1 MLWKYRI
8 AKWTDSQ
15 PYWCRF
21 IFFQRLTSYE
31 LDKLHWK
38 FLQIKFWDILKFLF
52 IEQQMKI
59 NLNVKILI
67 SKNNLCQLNRLFPW
81 VTGRWF
87 YLRVKILQII
97 LKLFLFTTLI
107 WIIKL
112 LKCNKQSW
120 FQKNSNDLFLE
131 GYHFCRAT
139 SFPVGYQFSRT
150 YRYCMCSGVAKMTPP
165 YYHNII
171 KINIKILSW
180 RKNII
185 LCFYFL

>member
-139 SFPVGYQFSRT
+139 SFLALTGTVCAPELQRWHLPITITLSKLTLKSFHEEKISFYAFIS
-150 YRYCMCSGVAKMTPP
+150 CS
-165 YYHNII
+165 
-171 KINIKILSW
+171 
-180 RKNII
+180 II
-185 LCFYFL
+185 LV